1 MNHPRG
7 DDPIWQVMKSGQVFI
22 IQDGA
27 PFLAGDPPEIY
38 RKLLQGM
45 RSAVLIPISAPES
58 IFGVLGVTFNKRR
71 SFKSSDI
78 NLYTAIAEI
87 SSAYLS
93 RAISLEAL
101 EKQVKV
107 RTRHLATLYDINAI
121 ASEPFSLDTIID
133 QVLRITLDSMNSHV
147 GAIHLL
153 DGSQILQLVS
163 NQGIPVQVLPYFE
176 TLSLED
182 VLWKNLLSGSN
193 PLMVPDV
200 RSEPRLPEVF
210 RQTAYPGP
218 HALLSAPIRAKG
230 QPLGLLSIFGDSLLG
245 YSVEDIT
252 LFITIADQIGQSVER
267 ARLITQAEQA
277 AVIEERQ
284 RLARELHDSV
294 TQLLYSQVLFAGAGL
309 KVLDQG
315 NLERLKNHLQRIDQN
330 ALQALKEMRLLV
342 FELKPSVQLE
352 EGLVGA
358 LQHRLDMVEK
368 RTGMN
373 AHLIVS
379 GSINLDAPSELAL
392 YRIAQEALNNTLKH
406 AGATDV
412 QIYLRKAQD
421 TVTMAI
427 HDNGC
432 GFNLAEKSKGGGMG
446 LANMQDRAAAL
457 GGKLDIITQPSAGT
471 IIIVTI
477 EEAA

>member
-1 MNHPRG
+1 
-7 DDPIWQVMKSGQVFI
+7 MKSGQVST
-22 IQDGA
+22 IQDVA
-27 PFLAGDPPEIY
+27 AFLTNDPPEIY
-38 RKLLQGM
+38 RRLLQGM
-45 RSAVLIPISAPES
+45 RSAVLIPISTQES

-93 RAISLEAL
+93 RAVSLEAL

-107 RTRHLATLYDINAI
+107 RTKHLATLYDINAI
-121 ASEPFSLDTIID
+121 ASEPFPLKTIID

-153 DGSQILQLVS
+153 DESHTLYLVS
-163 NQGIPVQVLPYFE
+163 SQNIPLQVQSYFE
-176 TLSLED
+176 TLSLD
-182 VLWKNLLSGSN
+182 DALWKNLLSGSN

-200 RSEPRLPEVF
+200 RSEPRLSDGF
-210 RQTAYPGP
+210 RQIDYTGP
-218 HALLSAPIRAKG
+218 NALLSAPIRAKG
-230 QPLGLLSIFGDSLLG
+230 QALGLLSIFGDSFLG

-277 AVIEERQ
+277 AVVEERQ

-294 TQLLYSQVLFAGAGL
+294 TQLLYSQVLFAGAGM

-330 ALQALKEMRLLV
+330 AQQALKEMRLLV
-342 FELKPSVQLE
+342 FELRPSFQLE

-358 LQHRLDMVEK
+358 LQRRLDMVEK

-379 GSINLDAPSELAL
+379 GTINMDALIELAL

-412 QIYLRKAQD
+412 QIHLQKVQD

-446 LANMQDRAAAL
+446 LANMQDRTAAL
-457 GGKLDIITQPSAGT
+457 GGKLEIVTQPGAGT
-471 IIIVTI
+471 SIIATI
-477 EEAA
+477 KEVA